1 MITRGIKPDLCALL
15 EESSVVAL
23 LGPRQ
28 VGKTT
33 LAMEVGSNQDAHY
46 VDLESSS
53 GRARMSDPAAYLGEH
68 RERLVILD
76 EVQRMPGLFQELRGM
91 IDAGRRQGRRYGQFL
106 LLGSASGD
114 LLRQS
119 SESLAGRI
127 AFLELGP
134 FDSLEVDD
142 ANRLWLRGGFP
153 DSYLARSDRASARWR
168 RDLIRTYL
176 ERDIPQLGPRIPA
189 ETLRRF
195 WNMLAHSQGG
205 VCNASAL
212 ARGLGVDGKTIL
224 KYLDL

>member
-1 MITRGIKPDLCALL
+1 MIARRIKPDLYALL

-33 LAMEVGSNQDAHY
+33 LAMEVGSEVAHY

-53 GRARMSDPAAYLGEH
+53 GRARMSDPAAYPGEH

-76 EVQRMPGLFQELRGM
+76 EFAFQRMPGLFQELRGM

-127 AFLELGP
+127 AFLELCP
-134 FDSLEVDD
+134 FDSLEVDG

-153 DSYLARSDRASARWR
+153 DSYLAHSDRASAR
-168 RDLIRTYL
+168 
-176 ERDIPQLGPRIPA
+176 
-189 ETLRRF
+189 
-195 WNMLAHSQGG
+195 
-205 VCNASAL
+205 
-212 ARGLGVDGKTIL
+212 
-224 KYLDL
+224 